1 MAEKTKYW
9 IKIEKDFLKSS
20 HIKVIKSMPNG
31 KDYIIFYLALMLE
44 STTTAGHL
52 RFNEIVPYNEEMLS
66 AITDINIDIVRSA
79 VVVFE
84 KLGLIQFLAD
94 GTIFLPDVPKR
105 IGKESESAE
114 RVRLYREG
122 LQQKALQCNDD
133 VTNCNDNKE
142 KEEEE
147 EKEKEINKQE
157 EIEKEI
163 DTDID
168 KSISLS
174 EQVGHLYS
182 EICKSY
188 PKLTKL
194 SEKRKIAIK
203 ARLKTGFT
211 IEDFKTLFE
220 KAEASLF
227 LKGKNKNNWTATF
240 DWLIC
245 DSNMA
250 KVLDGNYDNKKTEK
264 EKQIEERWKP
274 FE

>member
-1 MAEKTKYW
+1 M
-9 IKIEKDFLKSS
+9 
-20 HIKVIKSMPNG
+20 
-31 KDYIIFYLALMLE
+31 
-44 STTTAGHL
+44 
-52 RFNEIVPYNEEMLS
+52 
-66 AITDINIDIVRSA
+66 
-79 VVVFE
+79 
-84 KLGLIQFLAD
+84 
-94 GTIFLPDVPKR
+94 
-105 IGKESESAE
+105 
-114 RVRLYREG
+114 
-122 LQQKALQCNDD
+122 
-133 VTNCNDNKE
+133 
-142 KEEEE
+142 
-147 EKEKEINKQE
+147 
-157 EIEKEI
+157 
-163 DTDID
+163 
-168 KSISLS
+168 S